1 MALNLT
7 VATCTLESISPYSQS
22 RKHDEPML
30 EGELK
35 GDYDKRVWR
44 SQLHTHD
51 GKVQIPSN
59 SIHQCLV
66 NAAKYSKKQIPGQG
80 KATWTKKFES
90 GIVLF
95 EDIDLGIKPDDVD
108 YIDIYANADGIRG
121 SAKRVMRRFPMIQ
134 KWTATFNVNIL
145 DPIITKPTFEE
156 MVEIAGMFIGIG
168 RGRPEN
174 LGKNG
179 RFKLI
184 GLEWKDGR
192 NPILAKVA

>member
-7 VATCTLESISPYSQS
+7 IATCTLESISPYSQS
-22 RKHDEPML
+22 RKHDEPAL
-30 EGELK
+30 QGELK
-35 GDYDKRVWR
+35 DAYDKRTWR
-44 SQLHTHD
+44 SLLHVSNGTVH
-51 GKVQIPSN
+51 IPSN
-59 SIHQCLV
+59 SIHQCLA

-80 KATWTKKFES
+80 KATWTKKFEA

-95 EDIDLGIKPDDVD
+95 EDIDLNIKPEEVD

-121 SAKRVMRRFPMIQ
+121 SGKRVMKRFPMIHRW
-134 KWTATFNVNIL
+134 KATFDVHIL
-145 DPIITKPTFEE
+145 DPIITRPVFEE

-179 RFKLI
+179 RFKLVE
-184 GLEWKDGR
+184 LAWKDGR
-192 NPILAKVA
+192 NPILEKAA